1 MREQAQNK
9 YKEFSEKS
17 KDIKRECGV
26 HRYRSISGQDKQK
39 SRCCQ
44 KNSWKKRKNIVFFYV
59 HYIRWVKRFRFFV
72 TGLIEIIFHKC
83 KHPIDINNVDISK
96 LLMSDKRW
104 ILDTKVMMVLDH

>member
-1 MREQAQNK
+1 MEYIDIEIFLGKINK
-9 YKEFSEKS
+9 NQDVVEKN
-17 KDIKRECGV
+17 
-26 HRYRSISGQDKQK
+26 Y
-39 SRCCQ
+39 
-44 KNSWKKRKNIVFFYV
+44 WKKRKNIVFFYV